1 MISSW
6 IKRGPSRQTA
16 QRAELRLSNCFAKGN
31 RREISTV
38 AWRFRK
44 NLHTVF
50 TRDSLRDRSLFTGPQ
65 RLNINGRHVFHRDR
79 SSASCKIIKLANEIQ
94 LKTAALRNRETITI
108 EPVRLRYN
116 WINERSGPCDSTVSL
131 YEFTITTRQEKR
143 SLAGF
148 TIDRSKISNVC
159 RCSSISK
166 VVRNSQ
172 CRGISY
178 AKHGGKLAYLLLWN
192 AQQKYPVQGVSM
204 KTLFTGEKACRVV
217 KLGTSPIL
225 NISQKWKIRC
235 KVTRIPTTTRF
246 VYRIQENKYLPE
258 EVRTKLEI

>member
-1 MISSW
+1 MAL
-6 IKRGPSRQTA
+6 RGKLHSAPSYVSQIA
-16 QRAELRLSNCFAKGN
+16 LRKGIDAKFPRWPGVFEKICTLCL
-31 RREISTV
+31 REI
-38 AWRFRK
+38 
-44 NLHTVF
+44 
-50 TRDSLRDRSLFTGPQ
+50 RSLFTEPQ

-94 LKTAALRNRETITI
+94 LKTAVLRNRETITI

-116 WINERSGPCDSTVSL
+116 WINERSGPCNSTVSL
-131 YEFTITTRQEKR
+131 YEFTITTRQKKR

-178 AKHGGKLAYLLLWN
+178 AKHGRKLAYLLL
-192 AQQKYPVQGVSM
+192 
-204 KTLFTGEKACRVV
+204 
-217 KLGTSPIL
+217 
-225 NISQKWKIRC
+225 
-235 KVTRIPTTTRF
+235 
-246 VYRIQENKYLPE
+246 
-258 EVRTKLEI
+258 